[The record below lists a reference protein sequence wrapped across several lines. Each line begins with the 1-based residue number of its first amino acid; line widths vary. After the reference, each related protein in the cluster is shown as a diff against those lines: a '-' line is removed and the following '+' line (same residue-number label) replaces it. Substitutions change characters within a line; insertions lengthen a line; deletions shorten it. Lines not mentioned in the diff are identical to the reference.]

1 MLSLIVAMTRDDVIG
16 RGGQLP
22 WRLSADLQRFK
33 ALTMGHAIL
42 MGRKTFDS
50 LGRVLPGRT
59 SIVVTRQKNLSL
71 PAGVLLAHSLD
82 EALQLAAADA
92 SPFVIGGGEIYVQAL
107 DRAQRLYVTWV
118 EAQIEGDTRFP
129 AWNRAQWRLVEQV
142 QHPADAK
149 NDHPYTFAIYD
160 RRPRSI
166 PPPNQPVTSS
176 ATSESESLHFRLE
189 SSLPPKVATMPAEQ
203 TRQQL
208 LDLNQKLLVA
218 IVTGDWKTY
227 VALCDESITCFEP
240 EARGQVV
247 VGMPFH
253 KYYFDL
259 PASPQK
265 PSKQVT
271 MSQPHVRLMGENAA
285 VLSYVR
291 LTQSL
296 DAAGAPQTGRMEET
310 RVWQKIGGEWKHVH
324 FHRSAGS

>member
-1 MLSLIVAMTRDDVIG
+1 
-16 RGGQLP
+16 
-22 WRLSADLQRFK
+22 
-33 ALTMGHAIL
+33 

-50 LGRVLPGRT
+50 LGRALPGRT
-59 SIVVTRQKNLSL
+59 SIVVTRQANLPL

-82 EALQLAAADA
+82 EALQLAAADP
-92 SPFVIGGGEIYVQAL
+92 SPFVIGGGEIYAQAL
-107 DRAQRLYVTWV
+107 DRAERMYVTWV
-118 EAQIEGDTRFP
+118 EAPSDAPITGDTRFP
-129 AWNRAQWRLVEQV
+129 AWNRAHWRLVEQV
-142 QHPADAK
+142 RHAADAK
-149 NDHPYTFAIYD
+149 NQFDYTFAIYD
-160 RRPRSI
+160 RRPRLTS
-166 PPPNQPVTSS
+166 PPSQPVTSP
-176 ATSESESLHFRLE
+176 ATSETESLHFRLE
-189 SSLPPKVATMPAEQ
+189 SSLPTKVSTMPSEQ
-203 TRQQL
+203 IQHQL

-240 EARGQVV
+240 EARGQLA

-259 PASPQK
+259 PAAPQK

-271 MSQPHVRLMGENAA
+271 MSQPHVRLMGNDAA
-285 VLSYVR
+285 VISYVR

-296 DAAGAPQTGRMEET
+296 DAGGAPQTGRMEET